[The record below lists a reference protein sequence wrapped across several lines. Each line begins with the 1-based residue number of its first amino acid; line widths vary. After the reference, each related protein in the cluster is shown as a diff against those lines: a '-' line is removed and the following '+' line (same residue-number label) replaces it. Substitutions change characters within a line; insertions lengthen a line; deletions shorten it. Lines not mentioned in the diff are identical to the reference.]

1 MAKRTKF
8 QHKPAAQRPGP
19 RTASASSRPAGAAPT
34 PTPTPA
40 RTLRPA
46 ARPTTIADEPLPVDL
61 PDDAPIR
68 ASASS
73 LTDAEEQRAAEIE
86 AQLRADERAALTAEL
101 KRKARAQ
108 EGIEPNRLSSDV
120 NAPLR
125 ERMSHEYAYVAR
137 DVRRIALT
145 AGLMVAILAVLDI
158 LVNVTGIITF

>member
-8 QHKPAAQRPGP
+8 QHKPAAQRPGRAAAAP
-19 RTASASSRPAGAAPT
+19 SRPTASSAASTRPVARPA
-34 PTPTPA
+34 
-40 RTLRPA
+40 
-46 ARPTTIADEPLPVDL
+46 TIADEPLPVDM

-86 AQLRADERAALTAEL
+86 AKLRADERAALTAEL
-101 KRKARAQ
+101 RAKARAQ
-108 EGIEPNRLSSDV
+108 EGIQPNRLAGDV

-125 ERMSHEYAYVAR
+125 ERMAHEYAYVSR
-137 DVRRIALT
+137 DVKRIALT

-158 LVNVTGIITF
+158 LVNVMGVITF

>member
-8 QHKPAAQRPGP
+8 QHKPAVQRPGRGAATP
-19 RTASASSRPAGAAPT
+19 SRPASPA
-34 PTPTPA
+34 TPA
-40 RTLRPA
+40 RAASPTTRAPIARPA
-46 ARPTTIADEPLPVDL
+46 SIADEPLPVDL

-73 LTDAEEQRAAEIE
+73 LTDAEEQRAAELE
-86 AQLRADERAALTAEL
+86 ASLRAEERAALAAEL
-101 KRKARAQ
+101 RRKARAQ
-108 EGIEPNRLSSDV
+108 EGIELNRLSSDV

-125 ERMSHEYAYVAR
+125 ERMAHEYAYVSR
-137 DVRRIALT
+137 DVKRIALT